1 MKKKIL
7 IIFGTR
13 PEAIKM
19 FPVINELNKNKKYFD
34 FKICLTGQHKQML
47 KQVLD
52 FFKIKPHLNI
62 KVMKKNQSLE
72 NLTSNIIKKIGI
84 VIKKIKPDLILVHG
98 DTTSSLATALASYYN
113 KVKVAHIEA
122 GLRTNNLYSPWPEE
136 INRSLISKI
145 AQIHFAPTQIAKKN
159 LKNEGIDKSKIL
171 VTGNTVIDTL
181 LIASNKVFKSK
192 NIMRKLEKKFS
203 YIKKNKRIILVTGH
217 RRENFG
223 KDFVNI
229 FKSLKYIA
237 EKNKNIIIIYPVHL
251 NPKVLIPAN
260 KILGKVT
267 NIKLIKPLDYI
278 SFIYLMH
285 KSYLIVT
292 DSGGIQEEA
301 PTLKIPVLVTRKN
314 TERPEALKIG
324 SAKLIGTNPKIIIKT
339 INKLLNEKK
348 SYKKMLSLYNPYG
361 NGHAAK
367 ENSKLFKKIVFNSNC
382 IIK

>member
-367 ENSKLFKKIVFNSNC
+367 KIVNYLKKNSF
-382 IIK
+382 

>member
-13 PEAIKM
+13 PEAIKV

-34 FKICLTGQHKQML
+34 LTICLTGQHKQML

-52 FFKIKPHLNI
+52 FFEIKPHFNI

-72 NLTSNIIKKIGI
+72 ELTSNIITKISLI
-84 VIKKIKPDLILVHG
+84 IKKIKPDLVLVHG
-98 DTTSSLATALASYYN
+98 DTTSSFAASIASFYN

-145 AQIHFAPTQIAKKN
+145 AQIHFAPTLTAKKN
-159 LKNEGIDKSKIL
+159 LEIEGIDKSKII
-171 VTGNTVIDTL
+171 VTGNTVVDSL
-181 LIASNKVFKSK
+181 LITSNKIFKLNRIK
-192 NIMRKLEKKFS
+192 KLFEKKFN
-203 YIKKNKRIILVTGH
+203 YIKKNKTMILVTGH

-223 KDFVNI
+223 KEFENI
-229 FKSLKYIA
+229 FKALKYVA
-237 EKNKNIIIIYPVHL
+237 ERNKEIIIIYPVHL
-251 NPKVLIPAN
+251 NPKVSLPAK
-260 KILGKVT
+260 KILGKVK

-285 KSYLIVT
+285 RSYLIIT

-301 PTLKIPVLVTRKN
+301 PSLKIPVLVTRQN
-314 TERPEALKIG
+314 SERPEALKIG
-324 SAKLIGTNPKIIIKT
+324 SAKLVGTNSKIIIKN
-339 INKLLNEKK
+339 IYKLLNNKREYNKMI
-348 SYKKMLSLYNPYG
+348 SYNNPYG
-361 NGHAAK
+361 NGKAA
-367 ENSKLFKKIVFNSNC
+367 KKIVNFLKKKNF
-382 IIK
+382 

>member
-13 PEAIKM
+13 PEAIKV

-34 FKICLTGQHKQML
+34 LTICLTGQHKQML

-52 FFKIKPHLNI
+52 FFEIKPHLNI

-72 NLTSNIIKKIGI
+72 ELTSNIITKISLI
-84 VIKKIKPDLILVHG
+84 IKKIKPDLVLVHG
-98 DTTSSLATALASYYN
+98 DTTSSFAASVASFYN

-145 AQIHFAPTQIAKKN
+145 AQIHFAPTLTAKKN
-159 LKNEGIDKSKIL
+159 LEIEGIDKSKII
-171 VTGNTVIDTL
+171 VTGNTVVDSL
-181 LIASNKVFKSK
+181 LITSNK
-192 NIMRKLEKKFS
+192 ILKLNKIKKLLDKKFN
-203 YIKKNKRIILVTGH
+203 YIKKNKTMILVTVH

-223 KDFVNI
+223 KEFENI
-229 FKSLKYIA
+229 FKALKYVA
-237 EKNKNIIIIYPVHL
+237 ERNKEIIIIYPVHL
-251 NPKVLIPAN
+251 NPKVSLPAK
-260 KILGKVT
+260 KILGKVK

-285 KSYLIVT
+285 RSYLMIT

-301 PTLKIPVLVTRKN
+301 PSLKIPVLVTRQN
-314 TERPEALKIG
+314 SERPEALKIG
-324 SAKLIGTNPKIIIKT
+324 SAKLVGTNSKIIIKN
-339 INKLLNEKK
+339 IYKLLNNKREYNKMI
-348 SYKKMLSLYNPYG
+348 SYNNPYG
-361 NGHAAK
+361 NGKAA
-367 ENSKLFKKIVFNSNC
+367 KKIVNFLKKKNF
-382 IIK
+382 

>member
-98 DTTSSLATALASYYN
+98 DTTSSLATTLASYYN

-367 ENSKLFKKIVFNSNC
+367 KIVNYLKKNSF
-382 IIK
+382 

>member
-13 PEAIKM
+13 PEAIKV

-34 FKICLTGQHKQML
+34 LTICLTGQHKQML

-52 FFKIKPHLNI
+52 FFEIKPHFNI

-72 NLTSNIIKKIGI
+72 ELTSNIITKISLI
-84 VIKKIKPDLILVHG
+84 IKKIKPDLVLVHG
-98 DTTSSLATALASYYN
+98 DTTSSFAASIASFYN

-145 AQIHFAPTQIAKKN
+145 AQIHFAPTLTAKKN
-159 LKNEGIDKSKIL
+159 LEIEGIDKSKII
-171 VTGNTVIDTL
+171 VTGNTVVDSL
-181 LIASNKVFKSK
+181 LIKSNKIFKLNK
-192 NIMRKLEKKFS
+192 IKKLLDKKFN
-203 YIKKNKRIILVTGH
+203 YIKKNKTMILVTGH

-223 KDFVNI
+223 KEFENI
-229 FKSLKYIA
+229 FKALKYVA
-237 EKNKNIIIIYPVHL
+237 ERNKEIIIIYPVHL
-251 NPKVLIPAN
+251 NPKVSLPAK
-260 KILGKVT
+260 KILGKVK

-285 KSYLIVT
+285 RSYLIIT

-301 PTLKIPVLVTRKN
+301 PSLKIPVLVTRQN
-314 TERPEALKIG
+314 SERPEALKIG
-324 SAKLIGTNPKIIIKT
+324 SAKLVGTNSKIIIKN
-339 INKLLNEKK
+339 IYKLLNNKREYNKMI
-348 SYKKMLSLYNPYG
+348 SYNNPYG
-361 NGHAAK
+361 NGKAA
-367 ENSKLFKKIVFNSNC
+367 KKIVNFLKKKNF
-382 IIK
+382 